1 MRCNSVILFSID
13 ICNFVTCMKHVRYIL
28 LNSQKNLLI
37 YCKMDCCTS
46 HLQKRNTLQICDY
59 VKLISYYIEV
69 IAKCICERQ
78 WCDGM
83 NSSDVGFTVKYINFH
98 IHNVQRDYMEQRGCC
113 SHVNALVFSLSVF
126 NFFRKISVIHLRAT
140 IFIRWIDWHYCCL
153 FNSMLMAW
161 LWQRSRLVFYSL
173 NVSSSDDM
181 LLSVLHIFQL
191 VFVVSHCIESFGGRE
206 KKMLNMFHIYVFM
219 SIPSGVSNEKQ

>member
-1 MRCNSVILFSID
+1 MRFYFHLELFRISVSHLKCVQFGCNDAVLFLFNAICLCRIYPLNALSRSFQFELMLLIFTSTLSLDTQSSNQCSASISACNHFRKTIFHRLIFTQLMRCNSVILFSID

-78 WCDGM
+78 
-83 NSSDVGFTVKYINFH
+83 
-98 IHNVQRDYMEQRGCC
+98 
-113 SHVNALVFSLSVF
+113 
-126 NFFRKISVIHLRAT
+126 
-140 IFIRWIDWHYCCL
+140 
-153 FNSMLMAW
+153 
-161 LWQRSRLVFYSL
+161 
-173 NVSSSDDM
+173 
-181 LLSVLHIFQL
+181 
-191 VFVVSHCIESFGGRE
+191 
-206 KKMLNMFHIYVFM
+206 
-219 SIPSGVSNEKQ
+219 